1 MAVMSYEIEDDSF
14 YLFVCAELKARENR
28 FVTDSRLER
37 MLSVGGMEEFLKV
50 LGETVYT
57 SDISGIEAKGSF
69 GEVMISVYQ
78 MINSYMES
86 RLKPE
91 HTKLVH
97 ILFFEEFLHNLKV
110 ILKSSM
116 LKDDFEGLYIP
127 IKYEYGTLME
137 AYNTGKYE
145 DITEPMPELI
155 EYLRKLAGLP
165 GEKDLRKLE
174 LDFEAFYM
182 GKMLSTAESLNRKM
196 IEDYIRQKIDLA
208 NIEIIY
214 RCKQIEERSG
224 FTGLLHGGGYLELKT
239 LADLENES
247 MDYIVK
253 ELERTDYGDVI
264 VKGAQRLFSDNSF
277 SSFERNRD
285 LYFLEYFDRIK
296 YSVSN
301 LEKIFQ
307 FFLKKKI
314 ELININILYT
324 GIRYNADKSN
334 IRSKIE

>member
-182 GKMLSTAESLNRKM
+182 GKMLSTAESLNRK
-196 IEDYIRQKIDLA
+196 
-208 NIEIIY
+208 
-214 RCKQIEERSG
+214 
-224 FTGLLHGGGYLELKT
+224 
-239 LADLENES
+239 
-247 MDYIVK
+247 
-253 ELERTDYGDVI
+253 
-264 VKGAQRLFSDNSF
+264 
-277 SSFERNRD
+277 
-285 LYFLEYFDRIK
+285 
-296 YSVSN
+296 
-301 LEKIFQ
+301 
-307 FFLKKKI
+307 
-314 ELININILYT
+314 
-324 GIRYNADKSN
+324 
-334 IRSKIE
+334 

>member
-1 MAVMSYEIEDDSF
+1 MAGMIYEIKDDSF
-14 YLFVCAELKARENR
+14 YLFACAELKARESG
-28 FVTDSRLER
+28 FVADIELER
-37 MLSVGGMEEFLKV
+37 MLSAVDMEDFLKI
-50 LGETVYT
+50 LGETAYT
-57 SDISGIEAKGSF
+57 SETAGIKEKGSF
-69 GEVMISVYQ
+69 EEAMVSSYQ
-78 MINSYMES
+78 RIINYLES
-86 RLKPE
+86 RLRPE
-91 HTKLVH
+91 HKKLIH
-97 ILFFEEFLHNLKV
+97 ILFFEEFLHDLKV
-110 ILKSSM
+110 MLKSSM

-127 IKYEYGTLME
+127 IKYEYGILME

-145 DITEPMPELI
+145 DITEPVPELI
-155 EYLRKLAGLP
+155 EYLKELAGLP

-174 LDFEAFYM
+174 LDFEAFYVE
-182 GKMLSTAESLNRKM
+182 KMLDTAESLNRKM
-196 IEDYIRQKIDLA
+196 IEDYIRLKIDLV

-224 FTGLLHGGGYLELKT
+224 FAGLLHSGGYLEPRT
-239 LADLENES
+239 LAGLENES

-253 ELERTDYGDVI
+253 ELESTDYGDVI
-264 VKGAQRLFSDNSF
+264 IKGAQRLFSDNSF

-324 GIRYNADKSN
+324 GVRHNAVKSN